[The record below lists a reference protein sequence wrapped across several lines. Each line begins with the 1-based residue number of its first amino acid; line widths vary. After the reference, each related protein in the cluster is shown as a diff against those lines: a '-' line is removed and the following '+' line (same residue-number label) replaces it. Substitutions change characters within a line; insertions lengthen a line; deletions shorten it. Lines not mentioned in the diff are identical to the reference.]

1 MTLSHKE
8 ILLYKLFL
16 SLRALL
22 FWVVFVPGVILC
34 TLLLSLSI
42 PLPIKFRM
50 GILRLWI
57 PMTLYW
63 LKLTCGLSYEIEG
76 LENIPKTGFIVM
88 SNHSS
93 TWETFVLQS
102 FLPPLV
108 WVVKRELLFV
118 PFFGWGLKAM
128 NAIALKRGTGRQ
140 AITQL
145 IEEGSARMQEGR
157 TIMIFPEGTRV
168 PPGEK
173 RPYKAGGAILAEQT
187 QFPILPIAHN
197 AGNFWPRLSWIKW
210 PGKIKVVIGP
220 LIQPEGKKAG
230 QIIQEVEQWIA
241 PKVEEINDQEQLAR
255 LGH

>member
-1 MTLSHKE
+1 
-8 ILLYKLFL
+8 LYKLFL

-22 FWVVFVPGVILC
+22 FWVVFVPGVIVC

-42 PLPIKFRM
+42 PLPVSFRI
-50 GILRLWI
+50 GILRVWI
-57 PMTLYW
+57 PMTLFW

-118 PFFGWGLKAM
+118 PFFGWGLRAM

-140 AITQL
+140 AIKQL
-145 IEEGSARMQEGR
+145 IAEGSMRMKQGR
-157 TIMIFPEGTRV
+157 TVMIFPEGTRV
-168 PPGEK
+168 PPGES

-197 AGNFWPRLSWIKW
+197 AGNFWPRHSWIKW
-210 PGKIKVVIGP
+210 PGTIKVVIGP
-220 LIQPEGKKAG
+220 VIEPKDKKANE
-230 QIIQEVEQWIA
+230 IINEVEQWIA
-241 PKVEEINDQEQLAR
+241 PKVEEITDHEQLAR
-255 LGH
+255 LGI

>member
-1 MTLSHKE
+1 M
-8 ILLYKLFL
+8 YKLFL

-22 FWVVFVPGVILC
+22 FWVVFVPGVIVC

-42 PLPIKFRM
+42 PLPVSFRI
-50 GILRLWI
+50 GILRVWI
-57 PMTLYW
+57 PMTLFW

-118 PFFGWGLKAM
+118 PFFGWGLRAM

-140 AITQL
+140 AIKQL
-145 IEEGSARMQEGR
+145 IAEGSMRMKQGR
-157 TIMIFPEGTRV
+157 TVMIFPEGTRV
-168 PPGEK
+168 PPGES

-197 AGNFWPRLSWIKW
+197 AGNFWPRHSWIKW
-210 PGKIKVVIGP
+210 PGTIKVVIGP
-220 LIQPEGKKAG
+220 VIEPKDKKANE
-230 QIIQEVEQWIA
+230 IINEVEQWIA
-241 PKVEEINDQEQLAR
+241 PKVEEITDHEQLAR
-255 LGH
+255 LGI

>member
-1 MTLSHKE
+1 MSLSKRE
-8 ILLYKLFL
+8 EPLYKLFL

-22 FWVVFVPGVILC
+22 FWVVFIPGVILC
-34 TLLLSLSI
+34 TILLSLSI
-42 PLPIKFRM
+42 PFPISFRI
-50 GILRLWI
+50 GILRIWI
-57 PMTLYW
+57 PITLFW

-93 TWETFVLQS
+93 TWETFVMQN

-108 WVVKRELLFV
+108 WVVKKELLYV
-118 PFFGWGLKAM
+118 PFFGWGLRAV

-145 IEEGSARMQEGR
+145 IKEGKMRMEEGR
-157 TIMIFPEGTRV
+157 TVMIFPEGTRV

-173 RPYKAGGAILAEQT
+173 KPYKAGGAILSEKT
-187 QFPILPIAHN
+187 NFPILPIAHN
-197 AGNFWPRLSWIKW
+197 AGNFWPRHSWIKW

-220 LIQPEGKKAG
+220 VIEPEGKKAG
-230 QIIQEVEQWIA
+230 QIIAEVEQWIA
-241 PKVEEINDQEQLAR
+241 PKVEELNDQEQLAR
-255 LGH
+255 LGL

>member
-1 MTLSHKE
+1 MEEH
-8 ILLYKLFL
+8 LYKLFL
-16 SLRALL
+16 SFRALL
-22 FWVVFVPGVILC
+22 FWLVFVPGVILC
-34 TLLLSLSI
+34 TILLSLSI
-42 PLPIKFRM
+42 PLPVKFRM
-50 GILRLWI
+50 GILRVWI
-57 PMTLYW
+57 PITLFW
-63 LKLTCGLSYEIEG
+63 LKLTCGLSYEIKG

-140 AITQL
+140 AIKQL
-145 IEEGSARMQEGR
+145 IAEGSERMKEGR
-157 TIMIFPEGTRV
+157 TVMIFPEGTRV
-168 PPGEK
+168 PPGET

-197 AGNFWPRLSWIKW
+197 AGNFWPRHSWIKW

-220 LIQPEGKKAG
+220 VIDPKEKTAS
-230 QIIQEVEQWIA
+230 QIIKEVEEWIA
-241 PKVEEINDQEQLAR
+241 PKVNELNDDEQLAR
-255 LGH
+255 LGL

>member
-1 MTLSHKE
+1 
-8 ILLYKLFL
+8 LYKLFL

-34 TLLLSLSI
+34 TLLLSFSI
-42 PLPIKFRM
+42 PLPVSFRI
-50 GILRLWI
+50 GISRIWI
-57 PMTLYW
+57 PITLFW
-63 LKLTCGLSYEIEG
+63 LKLTCGLTYEVEG

-118 PFFGWGLKAM
+118 PFFGWGLRAM

-140 AITQL
+140 AIKQL
-145 IEEGSARMQEGR
+145 IEEGSERMKEGR
-157 TIMIFPEGTRV
+157 TVMIFPEGTRV
-168 PPGEK
+168 PPGES

-187 QFPILPIAHN
+187 KFPILPIAHN
-197 AGNFWPRLSWIKW
+197 AGNFWPRHSWIKW
-210 PGKIKVVIGP
+210 PGTIKVVIGSVIEP
-220 LIQPEGKKAG
+220 QDKKAN
-230 QIIQEVEQWIA
+230 QIINEVEQWIA
-241 PKVEEINDQEQLAR
+241 PKVEEITDHEQMAR
-255 LGH
+255 LGF

>member
-1 MTLSHKE
+1 ME
-8 ILLYKLFL
+8 GPLYKLFL

-34 TLLLSLSI
+34 TILLSLSI
-42 PLPIKFRM
+42 PLPVAFRI
-50 GILRLWI
+50 GILRIWI
-57 PMTLYW
+57 PITLFW
-63 LKLTCGLSYEIEG
+63 LKLTCGLSYEVEG

-108 WVVKRELLFV
+108 WVVKRELLFL
-118 PFFGWGLKAM
+118 PFFGWGLRAM

-140 AITQL
+140 AIKQL
-145 IEEGSARMQEGR
+145 IEEGSARMKEGR
-157 TIMIFPEGTRV
+157 TVMIFPEGTRV

-197 AGNFWPRLSWIKW
+197 AGNFWPRHSWIKW
-210 PGKIKVVIGP
+210 PGQIKVVIGP
-220 LIQPEGKKAG
+220 IIDPENKKAA
-230 QIIQEVEQWIA
+230 QIIEEVEQWIA

-255 LGH
+255 LGL

>member
-1 MTLSHKE
+1 MEEH
-8 ILLYKLFL
+8 LYKLFL

-22 FWVVFVPGVILC
+22 FWAFFVPGVILC

-42 PLPIKFRM
+42 PLPVKFRI
-50 GILRLWI
+50 GILRIWI
-57 PMTLYW
+57 PMTLFW

-76 LENIPKTGFIVM
+76 LDNIPKTGFIVM

-118 PFFGWGLKAM
+118 PFFGWGLRAM
-128 NAIALKRGTGRQ
+128 NAIALKRGTGRE
-140 AITQL
+140 AIKQL
-145 IEEGSARMQEGR
+145 IEEGSARMKEGR
-157 TIMIFPEGTRV
+157 TVMIFPEGTRV

-173 RPYKAGGAILAEQT
+173 RPYKAGGAILSEQT

-197 AGNFWPRLSWIKW
+197 AGNFWPRHSWIKW
-210 PGKIKVVIGP
+210 PGTIKVVIGP
-220 LIQPEGKKAG
+220 LIYPEGKKSG
-230 QIIQEVEQWIA
+230 DIINEVEHWIA
-241 PKVEEINDQEQLAR
+241 PKVEEITDHEQLAR
-255 LGH
+255 LGF